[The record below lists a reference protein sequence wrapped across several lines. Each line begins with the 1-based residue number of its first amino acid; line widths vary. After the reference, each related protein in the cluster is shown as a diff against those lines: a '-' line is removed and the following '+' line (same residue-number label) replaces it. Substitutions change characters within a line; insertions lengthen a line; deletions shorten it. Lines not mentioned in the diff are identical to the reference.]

1 MLQERAVPFLKEF
14 NPDLVIVSAGYDALA
29 SDELANVQLV
39 PDDYRLIA
47 EILRENFGATVF
59 GLEGGYN
66 LRDLPLAVEQTLS
79 PYLKLQV

>member
-1 MLQERAVPFLKEF
+1 MPFLKEF
-14 NPDLVIVSAGYDALA
+14 DPDLVIVSAGYDALA

-39 PDDYRLIA
+39 PDDYRWIS
-47 EILRENFGATVF
+47 EILIKNFGATVF

-66 LRDLPLAVEQTLS
+66 LRDLPLAVEQTLA